1 MKILMLG
8 WEYPPHIAGGLGR
21 ACEGLSTSL
30 AVQGVSI
37 HFVVP
42 HLFGGEK
49 AEHMTLL
56 DSRDSTRVLTNG
68 WSSNPLEMPTRSR
81 VSAPSQT
88 ISTVR
93 VPAFLSPY
101 WSPKRFREEIVK
113 RNVPSMRTARVP
125 RRTDEFVRAL
135 VEGEVYGVDLSALL
149 VDDLEIPTATNG
161 VHYGNDIFEEVERFT
176 ANVVALM
183 ANERFD
189 VIHAHDWMTFP
200 AGVALSE
207 ITGRPL
213 VVHIH
218 SLEFDRS
225 GIFVNDQINE
235 IERFGVQQADR
246 VIAVSYFTQRS
257 IERHHGIPRDKISV
271 VHNGVYPKEA
281 VDTYR
286 VKKTWPRH
294 VVLFL
299 GRVTFQKGPDYFVEV
314 ATRVVPHVPDVLF
327 VLAGSGDML
336 EGIINRVKELRLTDH
351 FLFPG
356 FLKGEEVEEMFSVAD
371 LYVMPSVSEPFGLSA
386 LEAINFNTP
395 VIISRQSGVAEVL
408 DNALKADFWDIDRMA
423 DLIINGLLHDEL
435 REDMVAMAKEEV
447 RKLHWDAAAT
457 KTIEVYQAVT
467 D

>member
-1 MKILMLG
+1 MKVLMLG

-30 AVQGVSI
+30 AGRGVSI

-49 AEHMTLL
+49 AEHMTLM
-56 DSRDSTRVLTNG
+56 DSRDSTRVLTNV
-68 WSSNPLEMPTRSR
+68 WSTNPLEMPTRTKIR
-81 VSAPSQT
+81 QPSES

-101 WSPKRFREEIVK
+101 WSPERFRQEIVK
-113 RNVPSMRTARVP
+113 RNVPTVRSSRRNL
-125 RRTDEFVRAL
+125 RTDEFVRAL
-135 VEGEVYGVDLSALL
+135 VEGEVYGVDLSALFVEEL
-149 VDDLEIPTATNG
+149 NLPLNNG

-176 ANVVALM
+176 ANVVSLM
-183 ANERFD
+183 ANEKFD

-218 SLEFDRS
+218 SLEYDRS

-235 IERFGVQQADR
+235 IERFGVRCADR
-246 VIAVSYFTQRS
+246 VIAVSYFTQRA
-257 IERHHGIPRDKISV
+257 IERHHAVSRDKIFV

-286 VKKTWPRH
+286 VTKTWPRH

-336 EGIINRVKELRLTDH
+336 DSLKQRVKELNLADH

-395 VIISRQSGVAEVL
+395 VIISKQSGVAEVL
-408 DNALKADFWDIDRMA
+408 DHALKADFWDIDRLA

-435 REDMVAMAKEEV
+435 REDLVTMAKEEV
-447 RKLHWDAAAT
+447 RKLHWDAAAN
-457 KTIEVYQAVT
+457 KTIEVYQSVAG
-467 D
+467 